1 MTTRP
6 NAHAAPVMVVKAR
19 WVVKT
24 PCTPSGLRECDTGQR
39 MA

>member
-6 NAHAAPVMVVKAR
+6 NAHAAPVMVVKEG
-19 WVVKT
+19 WVVKA
-24 PCTPSGLRECDTGQR
+24 PCTPSDLWECDTGQR